1 MSLNDVMLKN
11 ADVLEAIDLSVD
23 FFGNDASV
31 AEHGGVLLEVNEALL
46 SLQATLPQGEWWPTT
61 SCMFG
66 MQACLTNAGAEGM
79 SCGQAEAAADDDLL
93 LAGPEKDAADALAA
107 CECSLDGVADTCAAL
122 HASATWSAVKAAA
135 DVKGLAKA
143 SSARAVAADGGATMW
158 VTIDGERYVYEE
170 GGAYG
175 GTNTELGFGA
185 WAARVFGVTC
195 QAIVAKGQAAPES
208 CGAYLA

>member
-1 MSLNDVMLKN
+1 
-11 ADVLEAIDLSVD
+11 
-23 FFGNDASV
+23 
-31 AEHGGVLLEVNEALL
+31 
-46 SLQATLPQGEWWPTT
+46 
-61 SCMFG
+61 
-66 MQACLTNAGAEGM
+66 
-79 SCGQAEAAADDDLL
+79 
-93 LAGPEKDAADALAA
+93 
-107 CECSLDGVADTCAAL
+107 
-122 HASATWSAVKAAA
+122 
-135 DVKGLAKA
+135 
-143 SSARAVAADGGATMW
+143 MW

>member
-1 MSLNDVMLKN
+1 MLKN
-11 ADVLEAIDLSVD
+11 ADVLEAIDLTVD
-23 FFGNDASV
+23 FFGNEASV

-107 CECSLDGVADTCAAL
+107 CECSLDG
-122 HASATWSAVKAAA
+122 
-135 DVKGLAKA
+135 A

-175 GTNTELGFGA
+175 GANTELGFGA